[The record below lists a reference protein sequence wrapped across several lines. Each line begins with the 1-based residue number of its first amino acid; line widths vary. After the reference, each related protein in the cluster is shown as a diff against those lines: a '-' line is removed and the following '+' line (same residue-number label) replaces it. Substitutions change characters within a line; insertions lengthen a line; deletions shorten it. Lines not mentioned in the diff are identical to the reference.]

1 MSKGSTVAR
10 ANLKKGDLVFFN
22 SVKGSKNPSLVGIY
36 AGDHRIIIPNSDG
49 VMTRVLFVDYYAKH
63 YITAKRVIS
72 TK

>member
-22 SVKGSKNPSLVGIY
+22 SVKGSKTSLVGIY

-49 VMTRVLFVDYYAKH
+49 VMTRVLFVDYYAQH